1 MRGRDRRKVERRG
14 VRALRVGGSG
24 QRRRLAPSVARHTAT
39 MLSRFSSRM
48 RVEEDRV
55 EPKNSRI
62 LEPVSLTFNSNQRQD
77 GSDTR
82 ADRTGHHPTQLI
94 VRRLA
99 RIDAELATERSELTP
114 HSRRTISSRQRRFR
128 FYHAPDRAQAPEAG
142 IPGASTPIL
151 PPADEGTRLIS
162 HRDLCLSLVQRD
174 RGR

>member
-14 VRALRVGGSG
+14 DRERPVSRFD

-39 MLSRFSSRM
+39 TLSRVSSRM

-55 EPKNSRI
+55 KPKNSRI
-62 LEPVSLTFNSNQRQD
+62 LEPVSLTFNSNRRQD

-94 VRRLA
+94 VRHLA
-99 RIDAELATERSELTP
+99 RIDGHLATERSELTP

-128 FYHAPDRAQAPEAG
+128 FYHATDRAQASEAG
-142 IPGASTPIL
+142 IPGASTPVL
-151 PPADEGTRLIS
+151 PPADEETRLIS